1 MSKALLISIVWF
13 VSTIIVSGKNP
24 YYSYDCNN
32 IAGVE
37 EYLIANNSELSIVEG
52 IYSVKSIM
60 NTNSPLVPKDNVRD
74 FVLAILDRGD
84 GTYELISFNT
94 DFSKVCRYDTWNRTD
109 VMFVSKSSNSRAY
122 TFTYGNTSANFYPTS
137 DKIKI
142 RLNLSQYSARLITG
156 NPNFSFD
163 VRLTYE
169 LERIFP
175 N

>member
-1 MSKALLISIVWF
+1 M
-13 VSTIIVSGKNP
+13 IVSGKTP

-32 IAGVE
+32 ITGVE
-37 EYLIANNSELSIVEG
+37 EYLIANDSELNAIEG
-52 IYSVKSIM
+52 IYSVTSIM
-60 NTNSPLVPKDNVRD
+60 NTNSPFAPKDNVRD

-94 DFSKVCRYDTWNRTD
+94 DFTKVYRFDTWNRTD
-109 VMFVSKSSNSRAY
+109 VMSVRKSSNSRAY
-122 TFTYGNTSANFYPTS
+122 TFTYGNTSANFYPS
-137 DKIKI
+137 SNIIKI

-163 VRLTYE
+163 VTLTYE
-169 LERIFP
+169 LKRIFP